1 MMNVL
6 FRRNL
11 GFIFDATQIVTC
23 KTARRESWIDTF
35 VRNGSEAK
43 DLTIIETIIE
53 KFHEL
58 NPKLLLIGYRDR
70 KRGSLL
76 EALLASYADK
86 FMGNWD
92 VNSFLDYI
100 TDVDRFKS
108 YAADFYLGHSGTEM
122 ILEEIGDADH
132 LSSSLKALLY
142 NFYLFPEKYLVLV
155 RNELLKV
162 FATLEKYHTDNLS
175 CIVNCQEAFNYEL
188 LDSENIPFE
197 KKRKWDKGLST
208 CYVSFSLI
216 SKYVIDR
223 NKVGNSGWI
232 ILGHEYAKA
241 FETPSETQIDI
252 AAFGNAFG
260 DKLRVKIVELI
271 VQNGEMTL
279 ADLSKAIGV
288 VNTIAIYHLD
298 ILKKENLLLHRY
310 EGRKV
315 LYCLNTSQIN
325 KGIDAIRT
333 LCGMNEE

>member
-11 GFIFDATQIVTC
+11 GFIFDATQIITC

-43 DLTIIETIIE
+43 DLSIIETILE
-53 KFHEL
+53 KFESI
-58 NPKLLLIGYRDR
+58 NPKLLLLGYRDR

-76 EALLASYADK
+76 ESLLASYADEY
-86 FMGNWD
+86 MGNWE

-100 TDVDRFKS
+100 TDADRFKS
-108 YAADFYLGHSGTEM
+108 YAAEFYLDRAATEN
-122 ILEEIGDADH
+122 ILEEIGDAEH
-132 LSSSLKALLY
+132 LSSSLKSLLY
-142 NFYLFPEKYLVLV
+142 NFYLFPEKYLTLV
-155 RNELLKV
+155 RSELTKL
-162 FATLEKYHTDNLS
+162 FTTLDKYHNDNLS
-175 CIVNCQEAFNYEL
+175 CIVNCQESFNYEL

-216 SKYVIDR
+216 SKYVLDR

-241 FETPSETQIDI
+241 FESPNETQIDI
-252 AAFGNAFG
+252 ASFGNAFG

-271 VQNGEMTL
+271 VKNGEMTL
-279 ADLSKAIGV
+279 ADLSKEIGV

-325 KGIDAIRT
+325 KGLDAIRT